1 MSGIV
6 AVCFI
11 GQQCYVLQTEKPFLL
26 PVMNLHYRKMKDLL
40 QGLPLWK
47 EEEKKLIIQEMD
59 HQISKIPPPERKD
72 PVKEIIKVGTKIITG
87 ESENDETGEI
97 KYSEAAERVRKHLR
111 RMGR

>member
-59 HQISKIPPPERKD
+59 HQISKIPPPEKKD

-87 ESENDETGEI
+87 EAENDETGEI
-97 KYSEAAERVRKHLR
+97 GYSEAAERIRKELR
-111 RMGR
+111 KMGR